1 MPFQFTSAAAAGPLP
16 QNQVAGQKG
25 VGVTKRPHRDVLRR
39 PGSDP
44 AQDLERARHLRSRRA
59 AETNVTVRDRAGEGA
74 NAPGTG
80 GDHAGLFDRR
90 LHQLLGVREQ
100 AIEAIES
107 FDHAAKPPGQSAGNR
122 RRRRHRHLLAEDGA
136 HRQLEPVPGAGCPQ
150 PGMPREDRPKPG
162 IATEV
167 LGDHCGIRVQIE
179 HAPDTVNE
187 QWVCPR
193 VGEPDVQIDRRRGQR
208 QAHGEGPDPAVD
220 RDGPPV
226 TICSDHLHPRRGAR
240 GQEAHQRIPVERGP
254 IGQPHAD
261 RFRHDLELSADIQGV
276 VLAS

>member
-1 MPFQFTSAAAAGPLP
+1 MPFQFAGGAAAGPLP
-16 QNQVAGQKG
+16 QDQVAGQKG
-25 VGVTKRPHRDVLRR
+25 VGVTKRPHRDVLRG
-39 PGSDP
+39 PGPDP
-44 AQDLERARHLRSRRA
+44 AQDLERARHLRSRRV
-59 AETNVTVRDRAGEGA
+59 AERHLTRQDRAGQGA

-80 GDHAGLFDRR
+80 GDHAHLLDRR
-90 LHQLLGVREQ
+90 LGQLLGGREK
-100 AIEAIES
+100 AIEAVGS
-107 FDHAAKPPGQSAGNR
+107 LDHAAKAPGQSAGNGR
-122 RRRRHRHLLAEDGA
+122 GRRHRHLLSQDGA
-136 HRQLEPVPGAGCPQ
+136 HRQLEPVPGAWCPQ
-150 PGMPREDRPKPG
+150 SWMPREDGPKPG

-179 HAPDTVNE
+179 HAPDTVND
-187 QWVCPR
+187 QWVRPR
-193 VGEPDVQIDRRRGQR
+193 VGEPDVQIDRRRGRR

-240 GQEAHQRIPVERGP
+240 GQEAHQRIPVERGL
-254 IGQPHAD
+254 IGQAHAD